1 MKKRLTVLT
10 AENDFPVD
18 LTFHGVSASLVAEFA
33 EKIVQPYYKGN
44 LNAAFQDLIN
54 KALSEQDFVLSHVTH
69 VRNSV
74 EA

>member
-1 MKKRLTVLT
+1 MKKRLTVLE
-10 AENDFPVD
+10 AKNDLSVD

-33 EKIVQPYYKGN
+33 EKIVQPYYEGN
-44 LNAAFQDLIN
+44 LNLAFQDLIN
-54 KALSEQDFVLSHVTH
+54 KALFEQDFVLSHIMH